1 MPPSTV
7 AISIHAKP
15 GSKVA
20 TITGCF
26 CPCPSLTLG
35 CLSPPQT
42 LTLKRAEIG
51 DEAVGVQIDAPA
63 RDGEANAALVDFISS
78 VSRSTR
84 IGLPRY
90 FSVEIGAMDLGG
102 TIWIRCPSL

>member
-20 TITGCF
+20 TITGPVCLPPSSASISAVTAA
-26 CPCPSLTLG
+26 CSCPSL
-35 CLSPPQT
+35 
-42 LTLKRAEIG
+42 LKRRRARVWGSAEIG

-78 VSRSTR
+78 VSRSPWHNTN
-84 IGLPRY
+84 
-90 FSVEIGAMDLGG
+90 
-102 TIWIRCPSL
+102 